1 MTDQPRNFD
10 SQDALNKAKDYARDN
25 PEHAR
30 SAIDKVEDIIDQ
42 RTGGKY
48 SSHVDKAG
56 DWVEGKLG
64 LPNNTNNPEPAEPAD
79 KPAEPADQPAEPA
92 DKPAQPTE
100 PADKPAETGG
110 GDLEMNPGQ

>member
-1 MTDQPRNFD
+1 MTDQPRTFD

-48 SSHVDKAG
+48 SSQVDKAG
-56 DWVEGKLG
+56 DWIEGKLG
-64 LPNNTNNPEPAEPAD
+64 LPSNTNNPEPAEPAD
-79 KPAEPADQPAEPA
+79 KPAEPA

-110 GDLEMNPGQ
+110 DLEMNPGQ